1 MTFTAALERSTE
13 DANQTWNVK
22 AESESGYEREGGG
35 CMWWAEWSPKH
46 IHILISG
53 TGEWITLHAKR
64 DIAEEFK
71 VIDLKIGRVFCV
83 VQVGLI

>member
-1 MTFTAALERSTE
+1 
-13 DANQTWNVK
+13 
-22 AESESGYEREGGG
+22 
-35 CMWWAEWSPKH
+35 MWWAEWSPKH